1 MTGGRTNRRNRRPGG
16 TTLRIL
22 IAGTGNLFLRD
33 DAFGTEVVRRLAAGG
48 LPPHVRAVDY
58 GIRGTHL
65 AFDLLDG
72 WDALVLVDALPD
84 TGEPG
89 ALRVLEVGTDDL
101 GTDDL
106 GPGGLPDAHGMDPGS
121 VLAGLGALGGR
132 LPRTVVVGCQVA
144 DVTEGIG
151 LSAPVADAVDRAVTT
166 VRALLRSM
174 VVGTG

>member
-1 MTGGRTNRRNRRPGG
+1 VTGVRTDGRNRRPGG

-22 IAGTGNLFLRD
+22 IAGIGNLFLRD

-48 LPPHVRAVDY
+48 LPPHVHAVDY

-89 ALRVLEVGTDDL
+89 ALRVLEVGPE
-101 GTDDL
+101 DL

-144 DVTEGIG
+144 DVSEGIG
-151 LSAPVADAVDRAVTT
+151 LSAPVSDAVDRAVTT